1 MEEKMNFELT
11 KEQQLI
17 QKAAREFAQKA
28 IMPNLQKLESQDKIP
43 DDILEGI
50 ADLELF
56 GMPFEEEYGGAGSGY
71 DSYVLALEQI
81 ARVSSGVAL
90 VISVNI
96 LGLSAIKE
104 FGTEEQKQR
113 FMVPCCKGEQLASFA
128 FTEAGTGSDP
138 KQIVTTAVKE
148 GNHYIINGTK
158 RFISNANYPGPMVVF
173 ARDDE
178 SNEVSAFIVD
188 KLCEGYSLSEP
199 WAKAGMHGSR
209 LLDVYL
215 ENVKVPK
222 ENLLGSLGQG
232 FPVLLLGIAYGKVGV
247 GASALGG
254 ILAAY
259 EESINY
265 AREKMHRDK
274 SIAKFT
280 SIQLKI
286 ADIVMKYE
294 AARWLAYRIGHIA
307 NKGNANELMKEV
319 AISKTFITET
329 MVDVARIAMDIHG
342 SYGLMKDYRI
352 LQIYNDA
359 IIGPQIEGVNDVQ
372 KMIIAASVLR

>member
-1 MEEKMNFELT
+1 MNFELT

-28 IMPNLQKLESQDKIP
+28 IMPNLQELESQDKIP
-43 DDILEGI
+43 NDILEGI

-56 GMPFEEEYGGAGSGY
+56 GMPFGEEYGGAGSGY

-138 KQIVTTAVKE
+138 KQIATTAIKE
-148 GNHYIINGTK
+148 GDHYIINGTK

-173 ARDDE
+173 ARDNE
-178 SNEVSAFIVD
+178 SNEVSAFIID

-199 WAKAGMHGSR
+199 WEKAGMHGSR

-222 ENLLGSLGQG
+222 ENLLGKLGQG
-232 FPVLLLGIAYGKVGV
+232 FPILLLGIAYGKVGV

-259 EESINY
+259 EESVNY
-265 AREKMHRDK
+265 AKEKMHRDK

-307 NKGNANELMKEV
+307 NKGNANELMREV
-319 AISKTFITET
+319 AISKTFVTET

>member
-1 MEEKMNFELT
+1 MNFELT